1 MAAFD
6 LNPADNDL
14 FGANYTADNTTVT
27 LTIADF
33 PDLTSVEAAPATGDS
48 RKILYALLQGIYAKY
63 KALTTD
69 LPAKMTIARTTT
81 ISDTTQTASVTFTIR
96 FLTAEYTAEV
106 AAEA

>member
-14 FGANYTADNTTVT
+14 LGANYTADSTTLT

-33 PDLTSVEAAPATGDS
+33 SDLTSVEAAAATGDS
-48 RKILYALLQGIYAKY
+48 RKIIYALLNGIYGNY

-81 ISDTTQTASVTFTIR
+81 VSDTTQTASVTFTVR
-96 FLTAEYTAEV
+96 FTTTDPVTEV
-106 AAEA
+106 APEA

>member
-14 FGANYTADNTTVT
+14 LGANYTADSTTVT

-33 PDLTSVEAAPATGDS
+33 PDLTSVEAAAATGDS
-48 RKILYALLQGIYAKY
+48 RKIIYALCQGIYANY

-81 ISDTTQTASVTFTIR
+81 VSDTTQTASVTFTIR
-96 FLTAEYTAEV
+96 FLTSEYTAEV